1 MVEDG
6 IYFMYH
12 GTKVK
17 NVPSILREGF
27 RVSKDGMLGRGVYV
41 SLDVNKAQKYGE
53 VVLKLLVFVGKV
65 RLVTS
70 QDQPDRKT
78 WQHNYD
84 SAHVP
89 EGCGMVR
96 SGMTE
101 TCIKSPMYVSSSMQ
115 VVFFKKRTNNFSQIK
130 VVGVSWGFDLLGS
143 PVRALTMNLA
153 GVFPALA
160 LRGEV
165 EELKA
170 QNGVC

>member
-1 MVEDG
+1 MGNGQSVFPGAEVVEDG

-17 NVPSILREGF
+17 NVPSILQEGF
-27 RVSKDGMLGRGVYV
+27 RVSKNGMLGRGVYV

-101 TCIKSPMYVSSSMQ
+101 TCIKSPMYVSSLMQ
-115 VVFFKKRTNNFSQIK
+115 VVFFKKDQLISAK
-130 VVGVSWGFDLLGS
+130 SKWWAS
-143 PVRALTMNLA
+143 PGALTFWAHLS
-153 GVFPALA
+153 VL
-160 LRGEV
+160 
-165 EELKA
+165 
-170 QNGVC
+170 